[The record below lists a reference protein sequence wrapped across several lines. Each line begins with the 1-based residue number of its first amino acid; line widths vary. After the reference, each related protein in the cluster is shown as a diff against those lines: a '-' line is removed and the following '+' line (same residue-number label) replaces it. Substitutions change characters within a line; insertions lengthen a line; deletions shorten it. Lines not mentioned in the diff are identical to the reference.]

1 MAIVRDIVRP
11 VVRNIVYPVDSKYFN
26 WSSWW
31 SALISATIETAEP
44 THVVLTFPSAKV
56 LVSTDITATVNGVAR
71 VVSSA
76 SWTGVVWTV
85 VLDSAVTVF
94 DSIIVTFVKTGQT
107 QAVTN
112 NVEADGNTVAWF
124 PFDTDYIIK
133 DGANRVSQWTDKTGL
148 GHHLPQANGADQ
160 PLCSANGVLFDGV
173 SEFLKAA
180 TFAYEQPEMF
190 YLLLKQVTWTNLE
203 IIVDGDTANKAILQ
217 QTPVTPGLIIYG
229 RHSSASNSNL
239 AVDTFGIIRILFAG
253 ANSTFQID
261 ETARLTG
268 DYGTADANGFTL
280 GAAATGL
287 LRWTNIE
294 VKEVILRKAI
304 DDAATQTQIYN
315 YLKNTHG
322 L

>member
-133 DGANRVSQWTDKTGL
+133 DGANRV
-148 GHHLPQANGADQ
+148 
-160 PLCSANGVLFDGV
+160 
-173 SEFLKAA
+173 
-180 TFAYEQPEMF
+180 
-190 YLLLKQVTWTNLE
+190 
-203 IIVDGDTANKAILQ
+203 I
-217 QTPVTPGLIIYG
+217 
-229 RHSSASNSNL
+229 
-239 AVDTFGIIRILFAG
+239 FGIAGEQEINSDQWKNEGGEDWKAVMKITKWITDVIVLPEDYKISMQFTRMFRKSENQEILE
-253 ANSTFQID
+253 Q
-261 ETARLTG
+261 
-268 DYGTADANGFTL
+268 
-280 GAAATGL
+280 L
-287 LRWTNIE
+287 LSDIITNNLI
-294 VKEVILRKAI
+294 
-304 DDAATQTQIYN
+304 
-315 YLKNTHG
+315 
-322 L
+322 